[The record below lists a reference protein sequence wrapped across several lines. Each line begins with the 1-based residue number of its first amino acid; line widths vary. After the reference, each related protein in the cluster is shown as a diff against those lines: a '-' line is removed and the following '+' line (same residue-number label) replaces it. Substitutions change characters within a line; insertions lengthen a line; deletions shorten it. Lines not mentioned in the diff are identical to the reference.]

1 MDGMPTDTQLY
12 RPHCGFAIL
21 EVLRDARGDAVDCE
35 FKAVNTAFEE
45 LMGLTA
51 GEVAGRMLTDIVPES
66 NAEWV
71 NFCGRIASG
80 NLRAKFKTFFPRIGK
95 RLEVVLYGH
104 AEGQVGALIIDI
116 TLGRST
122 QAELQQNEE
131 GFRSIA
137 ENAPEGIFIAPGF
150 DGPFLYA
157 NRCASEL
164 TGYAIDELRQIGP
177 AQLVPLDD
185 YPRIKQRM
193 EQRLRGEKVQETYR
207 TNLLRKDGQVT
218 PVEVTGS
225 RVVWRGRPAV
235 LTRMRDVSRYVFKEE
250 ELEQW
255 ALGFKA
261 EWQDAV
267 RALELKKAEL
277 SAQKMSLDRTSREVA
292 KTNTALSVLAR
303 NIDRRREELE
313 KKIAHAVSAKI
324 MPVMNELRSDKLPV
338 KSLAKVDVLS
348 ALLADLT
355 PEGSKAHEVI
365 AVLST
370 TEMRLALMIKKDFTS
385 EQIAGLLNMSPHT
398 IKTHRRNIRKK
409 LGLQNSKVNLSS
421 YLKLKFSKDSPL
433 FLKDGTMPSQDK
445 EIKE

>member
-1 MDGMPTDTQLY
+1 MPMDTQLY
-12 RPHCGFAIL
+12 RLHCGFAIL
-21 EVLRDARGDAVDCE
+21 EVLRDSHGEAVDCE
-35 FKAVNTAFEE
+35 FKAVNTTFEE
-45 LMGLTA
+45 LVGLTA
-51 GEVAGRMLTDIVPES
+51 EEVVGWKLTDIVPES
-66 NAEWV
+66 NAEWI

-80 NLRAKFKTFFPRIGK
+80 NLRAKFRTFFPRVGK
-95 RLEVVLYGH
+95 RLEFILYSH
-104 AEGQVGALIIDI
+104 AEGQVAALITDI
-116 TLGRST
+116 TLRLTT
-122 QAELQQNEE
+122 QVELQQNEE

-164 TGYAIDELRQIGP
+164 TGYSVDELRQIGP

-225 RVVWRGRPAV
+225 RAVWRGRPAI
-235 LTRMRDVSRYVFKEE
+235 LTMMRDVLRYVLKEE

-261 EWQDAV
+261 EWQETA
-267 RALELKKAEL
+267 RTLELKKAEL
-277 SAQKMSLDRTSREVA
+277 AAQKMNLDRTSREVV

-313 KKIAHAVSAKI
+313 KKIAHSVSGKI
-324 MPVMNELRSDKLPV
+324 IPIMNELRSDKLPV
-338 KSLAKVDVLS
+338 KSLAKIDVLS

-355 PEGSKAHEVI
+355 PEGSKSQEVI
-365 AVLST
+365 AVLSA
-370 TEMRLALMIKKDFTS
+370 TELRLALMIKKDFTS

-409 LGLQNSKVNLSS
+409 LGLHNSKVNLSS
-421 YLKLKFSKDSPL
+421 YLKLKFSKDPSP
-433 FLKDGTMPSQDK
+433 FL
-445 EIKE
+445 

>member
-1 MDGMPTDTQLY
+1 MSTDTQLY
-12 RPHCGFAIL
+12 RMYCGFAIL
-21 EVLRDARGDAVDCE
+21 EVLRDSRGEAVDCE
-35 FKAVNTAFEE
+35 FKAVNAAFEE

-51 GEVAGRMLTDIVPES
+51 GGVAGRKLTDIVPES
-66 NAEWV
+66 NAEWI
-71 NFCGRIASG
+71 NFCGRIAAG
-80 NLRAKFKTFFPRIGK
+80 NLRAKFRTFFPRVGK
-95 RLEVVLYGH
+95 RLEVVLYSH
-104 AEGQVGALIIDI
+104 AEGQVGALITDV
-116 TLGRST
+116 TLRLKT

-131 GFRSIA
+131 GFHSIA
-137 ENAPEGIFIAPGF
+137 ANAPEGVFIAPGF

-164 TGYAIDELRQIGP
+164 TGYSIDELLQIGP

-185 YPRIKQRM
+185 YPRIKQRI

-225 RVVWRGRPAV
+225 RAVWQGRPAV
-235 LTRMRDVSRYVFKEE
+235 LTMMRDVSRYVLKEE

-261 EWQDAV
+261 EWQDAF

-277 SAQKMSLDRTSREVA
+277 AAQKMNLDRTSREVA

-313 KKIAHAVSAKI
+313 KKIARVVSAKI
-324 MPVMNELRSDKLPV
+324 MPVMNELRSDKLPA
-338 KSLAKVDVLS
+338 KSLAKIDVLS
-348 ALLADLT
+348 ALLSDLI

-365 AVLST
+365 AVLSA
-370 TEMRLALMIKKDFTS
+370 TELRLALMIKKDFTS

-421 YLKLKFSKDSPL
+421 YLKLKFSKDSPF
-433 FLKDGTMPSQDK
+433 FLKDGLPPPQDQ
-445 EIKE
+445 EILA